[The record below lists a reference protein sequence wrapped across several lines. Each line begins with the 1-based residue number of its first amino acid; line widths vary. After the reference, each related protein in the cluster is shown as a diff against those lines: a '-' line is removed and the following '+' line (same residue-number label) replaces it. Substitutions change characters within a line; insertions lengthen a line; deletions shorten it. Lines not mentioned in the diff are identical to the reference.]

1 MSNSSGTRDL
11 GGMAVAAAL
20 IVLGGFVLHDATT
33 YVDVDSKVFPRTV
46 AMVMIACS
54 VIVIVRNLLWPPAAG
69 ETPAPASLPRRLGLV
84 AAMLASVL
92 VMPWVGILF
101 SGLGAFAALMALAM
115 YDPWTR
121 FRLIVYPLVAVAM
134 VVAFYVLFGQVL
146 QVPLPVG
153 ALFE

>member
-1 MSNSSGTRDL
+1 MPNSSKARDL
-11 GGMAVAAAL
+11 GGMAVASAL
-20 IVLGGFVLHDATT
+20 VVLGALVLHDTTT

-46 AMVMIACS
+46 ALVMIAGC
-54 VIVIVRNLLWPPAAG
+54 VVVIVRNLLWPAGAG
-69 ETPAPASLPRRLGLV
+69 ETPAPASTPRRVGLV

-92 VMPWVGILF
+92 VMPWVGIVV
-101 SGLGAFAALMALAM
+101 SGLGAFGTLTALAM

-146 QVPLPVG
+146 LVPLPAG
-153 ALFE
+153 SLFE